1 MPASDFAMPN
11 HRDEK
16 GEYLPVSIEGL
27 LTGLAQELELFVRA
41 GNAFFLVKPRNMA
54 LTPALVGRFL
64 GKFPY
69 LYINRN
75 ERDKY
80 YKSLQS
86 NISQIIGSSNFSVR
100 EKASVLNDYAVEIV
114 DRLLQ
119 DPASATAMT
128 AAKELSQET
137 VKFISQQ
144 RHAFIHLVELSN
156 HDQYTYAH
164 SVGVGAY
171 CASLAQSLGRWTKEE
186 IANIGLAGLL
196 HDIGKCMVDPSII
209 NKEGPLSPNEWEQ
222 MKKHP
227 SYGYEIL
234 SKHKN
239 LDPIVPL
246 VAVAHHEDLLG
257 KGYPKGLVATKL
269 DPAVL
274 VSSIADAF
282 SALTT
287 KRSYSPARDSISAL
301 GLMRESVGKKFDPH
315 FFEIFI
321 KMFLDP
327 SKKDLLDESSQ
338 KKKKAS

>member
-1 MPASDFAMPN
+1 MVPPEFQMPN
-11 HRDEK
+11 HRDAN

-69 LYINRN
+69 LYISRL
-75 ERDKY
+75 EREKY
-80 YKSLQS
+80 YKSLES
-86 NISQIIGSSNFSVR
+86 NISSIVNSSSFSVR

-114 DRLLQ
+114 DRLLK
-119 DPASATAMT
+119 DPQSATAMV
-128 AAKELSQET
+128 AAKDLSEET

-144 RHAFIHLVELSN
+144 KHAFIHLVELSN

-164 SVGVGAY
+164 SVGVSAY
-171 CASLAQSLGRWTKEE
+171 CASLAMALGRWTKEE
-186 IANIGLAGLL
+186 ISNIALAGLL
-196 HDIGKCMVDPSII
+196 HDIGKCMVDPAII
-209 NKEGPLSPNEWEQ
+209 NKEGPLSPTEWEQ

-227 SYGYEIL
+227 SFGYEIL
-234 SKHKN
+234 IKHKN
-239 LDPIVPL
+239 LDQIVPL
-246 VAVAHHEDLLG
+246 VAEAHHEDLLG
-257 KGYPKGLVATKL
+257 RGYPKGLIISKL
-269 DPAVL
+269 DPAVQ

-287 KRSYSPARDSISAL
+287 KRSYSPPRDSLSAL
-301 GLMRESVGKKFDPH
+301 GLMRESIGKKFDPH
-315 FFEIFI
+315 YFEIFI

-327 SKKDLLDESSQ
+327 TKKDSEDTL
-338 KKKKAS
+338 KKLKKAG

>member
-1 MPASDFAMPN
+1 MPSSDFPMAN

-27 LTGLAQELELFVRA
+27 LTGLAQELELYVRA

-69 LYINRN
+69 LYINKT
-75 ERDKY
+75 EREKY
-80 YKSLQS
+80 YKSLETNIS
-86 NISQIIGSSNFSVR
+86 NIVGSTSFSVR

-119 DPASATAMT
+119 DPGSTTAMK

-137 VKFISQQ
+137 VRFISQQ
-144 RHAFIHLVELSN
+144 KHAFIHLVELSN

-164 SVGVGAY
+164 SVGVSAY
-171 CASLAQSLGRWTKEE
+171 CASLAQSLGRWNKEE

-196 HDIGKCMVDPSII
+196 HDIGKCMIDPVII
-209 NKEGPLSPNEWEQ
+209 NKEGPLSPPEWEQ

-234 SKHKN
+234 SKHKD
-239 LDPIVPL
+239 LDPIIPL

-257 KGYPKGLVATKL
+257 KGYPKGLVAAKM

-287 KRSYSPARDSISAL
+287 KRSYSPPRNSLAAL

-327 SKKDLLDESSQ
+327 GKKDLEES
-338 KKKKAS
+338 KKRKAS